1 MVENNVTEYQKE
13 SIQND
18 GRHAQY
24 MNICLELAARS
35 KAEGNLGIGAL
46 VVRGSNIIA
55 RAGEKLPGSLDVA
68 GHAELLAVRLAC
80 QHLKTLNLH
89 GCALYTTAEPCWM
102 CAYTIRETGIETVVI
117 GAVTRDVG
125 AVSSKYPILSDPTIQ
140 GWPAPPQII
149 TGVLEQQC
157 IAARI

>member
-1 MVENNVTEYQKE
+1 MENKVTGNKKE
-13 SIQND
+13 SLQNN
-18 GRHAQY
+18 GLHAHY
-24 MNICLELAARS
+24 MNICLELADRAR
-35 KAEGNLGIGAL
+35 AEGNLGIGAL
-46 VVRGSNIIA
+46 VVREPKIIA
-55 RAGEKLPGSLDVA
+55 RSGEKLPASLDVA

-80 QHLKTLNLH
+80 QHLNSLNLQ

-117 GAVTRDVG
+117 GAATRDVG

-149 TGVLEQQC
+149 SGVLEKQC
-157 IAARI
+157 IAARK